1 MSIAKGNETLKIVM
15 EIFIV
20 LLINDTKQILVTNIS
35 LIILN
40 KEIRL

>member
-15 EIFIV
+15 VIFII

-35 LIILN
+35 LILLN